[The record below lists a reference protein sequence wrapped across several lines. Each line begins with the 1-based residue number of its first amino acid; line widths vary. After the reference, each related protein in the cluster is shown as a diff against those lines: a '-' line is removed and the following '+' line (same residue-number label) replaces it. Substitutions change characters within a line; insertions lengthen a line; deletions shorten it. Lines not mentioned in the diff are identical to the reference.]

1 MSASFL
7 QLTIIY
13 FRHLINK
20 KVFLLCVVLVLIAGF
35 FLIPNEK
42 SNYVTFYCNNSSIV
56 SNKYWIGHLS
66 GVFSNM
72 IIYLLLFFIIA
83 GDQEKDVLDGYYIN
97 EDLSPLHPFFKNLY
111 KISAI
116 YLVSLLLLSVL
127 NLSLILANSQNI
139 NIVLFI
145 APVLYFCIPF
155 LLLASTLCYF
165 IEYLFENKYFKY
177 FMYYSFF
184 ILLIIFD
191 DKLLY
196 NTGNSEL
203 FLFYKNLNIPVKN
216 FAIGF
221 ISKEKV
227 LNLIT
232 VNHFIKP
239 NFTEYKL
246 LLLIFTIVS
255 TYLLSFI
262 RIKRSFKNNESTD
275 SAYLNNLSTD
285 SRDDDFSIE
294 NMGDVSQADL
304 SITSFLKKDFYLF
317 RVSISNKSL
326 SLFFLFWILSF
337 IVTENFFLYILL
349 ILLLLSTKVNDFF
362 IGKPYF
368 YDTLVYERLYTFPYL
383 LHFISKF
390 IIVLSFYC
398 LLLIPYFIRTGEIQ
412 FILLL
417 ILNFSII
424 SIFQLVSIHLLKN
437 TTVANIIL
445 IVIYVSYV
453 SRSPLIDVLNYKF

>member
-1 MSASFL
+1 MLLSFL
-7 QLTIIY
+7 QLTTIY

-20 KVFLLCVVLVLIAGF
+20 KTFLLCVVLLVLLGF
-35 FLIPNEK
+35 FLIPNEN

-56 SNKYWIGHLS
+56 SNEYWIGNLS
-66 GVFSNM
+66 GVFSNL

-83 GDQEKDVLDGYYIN
+83 GDKEKDIVSGYYIN

-116 YLVSLLLLSVL
+116 YLISLLLLLVL
-127 NLSLILANSQNI
+127 NLSLILANIQNV

-145 APVLYFCIPF
+145 TPILYFCIPF
-155 LLLASTLCYF
+155 LLLVSTLCYF
-165 IEYLFENKYFKY
+165 IEYLLDNKYLKY
-177 FMYYSFF
+177 FIYYSIF
-184 ILLIIFD
+184 IILIMYD

-196 NTGNSEL
+196 ITGNSEL
-203 FLFYKNLNIPVKN
+203 FLFYKNLNVPVKN

-232 VNHFIKP
+232 VKRFIKP
-239 NFTEYKL
+239 NFTYYKL
-246 LLLIFTIVS
+246 LLIIFTILS

-262 RIKRSFKNNESTD
+262 RIKRSFTTND
-275 SAYLNNLSTD
+275 SDDLAYLNNYSTD
-285 SRDDDFSIE
+285 IKNDDFSIE
-294 NMGDVSQADL
+294 NISNVSQADL
-304 SITSFLKKDFYLF
+304 SLISYLKKDFFLF

-337 IVTENFFLYILL
+337 IVQENFFLFILV

-362 IGKPYF
+362 LGKPYF
-368 YDTLVYERLYTFPYL
+368 YNTFIYEKLYSFPYIL
-383 LHFISKF
+383 YFISKF
-390 IIVLSFYC
+390 IIVLGFYC
-398 LLLIPYFIRTGEIQ
+398 LLLFPYFLRIGEIQ
-412 FILLL
+412 IILLL

-424 SIFQLVSIHLLKN
+424 SILQLASIHLLKN

-445 IVIYVSYV
+445 IVMYVSYV
-453 SRSPLIDVLNYKF
+453 SKSPLIDILYHY